1 MERRSVD
8 QSSYM
13 LYNFVD
19 FVERLDEIMGRSSC
33 GEGGVK
39 PSDEEIV
46 HKRRNAANCTTG
58 EGGDGI
64 DDDLR
69 IMLVVYKYNIKR
81 LTA

>member
-19 FVERLDEIMGRSSC
+19 FVERLDEMGRSSC

-46 HKRRNAANCTTG
+46 HKRRNAANRTG
-58 EGGDGI
+58 EGDDGI

-69 IMLVVYKYNIKR
+69 IMMVVLQYIKHLR
-81 LTA
+81 A

>member
-1 MERRSVD
+1 VERRSVD

-19 FVERLDEIMGRSSC
+19 FVERLDEMEPSSC

-46 HKRRNAANCTTG
+46 HKISNATHRTG
-58 EGGDGI
+58 EGDDGI

-69 IMLVVYKYNIKR
+69 IMLVVVSSTLR
-81 LTA
+81 W

>member
-1 MERRSVD
+1 VERRSVD

-19 FVERLDEIMGRSSC
+19 FVERLLDEMGRSSC

-46 HKRRNAANCTTG
+46 HKRRNAANRTG
-58 EGGDGI
+58 EGDDGI

-69 IMLVVYKYNIKR
+69 IMLVVQYIKHLR
-81 LTA
+81 A

>member
-1 MERRSVD
+1 VERRSVD

-19 FVERLDEIMGRSSC
+19 FVERLDEMGRSSC

-46 HKRRNAANCTTG
+46 HKRSNAANCTTG
-58 EGGDGI
+58 EGDDGI

-69 IMLVVYKYNIKR
+69 TMLVVSST
-81 LTA
+81 LTKQW

>member
-1 MERRSVD
+1 MESRSVD

-19 FVERLDEIMGRSSC
+19 FVERLDEMEPSSC

-39 PSDEEIV
+39 PNDEEIV
-46 HKRRNAANCTTG
+46 HKRRNAANHTTG
-58 EGGDGI
+58 EGDDGI

-69 IMLVVYKYNIKR
+69 IMLVVVHAR
-81 LTA
+81 